1 MSRLRPSVATHFTD
15 RRRGAS
21 VGEDWSAMSQLPA
34 VTAVAMSN
42 LFGALIVWARVWAS
56 VKSRSIR
63 EATRRD
69 LARLLGPGSRMVD
82 VDRDAGMIIEI
93 GPQNPRPEGERR
105 CG

>member
-1 MSRLRPSVATHFTD
+1 MS
-15 RRRGAS
+15 
-21 VGEDWSAMSQLPA
+21 ELPA
-34 VTAVAMSN
+34 VIAVVVSN
-42 LFGALIVWARVWAS
+42 LCGVLIVWARVWAV

-82 VDRDAGMIIEI
+82 VDRDAGVVIEI
-93 GPQNPRPEGERR
+93 GLQDPQPEGEAK